1 MSSLSPSDPTM
12 VPGVLVAL
20 GAIPGAWTRYWLVT
34 RGGARLSRRHWATWM
49 VNMLACLL
57 LGLLV
62 GLRPHW
68 RQATRDTLELALAI
82 GFLGGM
88 STYSTLIAELVTAW
102 RRQGRP
108 EALRLGLA
116 SLVGGLLACLLGLS
130 LARTWR

>member
-1 MSSLSPSDPTM
+1 MAPLSPLGPEL
-12 VPGVLVAL
+12 PGVLVVL
-20 GAIPGAWTRYWLVT
+20 GAIPGAWLRCWLVT
-34 RGGARLSRRHWATWM
+34 SGGARLSRRHWATWG

-62 GLRPHW
+62 GLQPHW
-68 RQATRDTLELALAI
+68 RKDTRDTLDLALAI
-82 GFLGGM
+82 GFLGGL

-102 RRQGRP
+102 RRQGRL
-108 EALRLGLA
+108 EALRLGGA